1 MLKTWNVHKHEVH
14 TVATK
19 VCTTHV
25 VNLLCRSGFLCKN
38 AFVPCWTEYDAD
50 GAALWPSHRI
60 APVPNTCHGEAVL
73 AGFRIWGW
81 DTEQKKCQIYAL
93 NIECLKII
101 YVMTG
106 TSYNFIQKCFGS
118 TKDHLFQD
126 EEEDV
131 HPSEKLTTEK
141 VGKGDST
148 EPVLESSSR
157 MILCLF
163 MLISFSASH
172 YHPNHPTRNKPDPRS
187 WQYQA

>member
-1 MLKTWNVHKHEVH
+1 
-14 TVATK
+14 
-19 VCTTHV
+19 
-25 VNLLCRSGFLCKN
+25 
-38 AFVPCWTEYDAD
+38 
-50 GAALWPSHRI
+50 
-60 APVPNTCHGEAVL
+60 
-73 AGFRIWGW
+73 
-81 DTEQKKCQIYAL
+81 
-93 NIECLKII
+93 
-101 YVMTG
+101 MTG
-106 TSYNFIQKCFGS
+106 TNYNFIQKCFGS